1 MAPQVNIVLH
11 APAAVEVKISI
22 PEATKDKPKPQEP
35 IDMGETLIASGK
47 HRGKRFKDA
56 LDFPHYVKW
65 ILNHRQGL
73 VNPNMKLLASYLA
86 AKPNYSCQCC
96 HRANVH

>member
-1 MAPQVNIVLH
+1 MAPQVNIVVH

-22 PEATKDKPKPQEP
+22 PEATNVKPKPQEP
-35 IDMGETLIASGK
+35 IDMGESLITSGK
-47 HRGKRFKDA
+47 HKGKRFKDA
-56 LDFPHYVKW
+56 LDYPDYVKW

-86 AKPNYSCQCC
+86 AKQ
-96 HRANVH
+96 

>member
-35 IDMGETLIASGK
+35 IDMGETMITSGK
-47 HRGKRFKDA
+47 HKGKRFKDA
-56 LDFPHYVKW
+56 LDFPDYVKW

-73 VNPNMKLLASYLA
+73 VKPNMKLLASYLA
-86 AKPNYSCQCC
+86 AKQ
-96 HRANVH
+96 